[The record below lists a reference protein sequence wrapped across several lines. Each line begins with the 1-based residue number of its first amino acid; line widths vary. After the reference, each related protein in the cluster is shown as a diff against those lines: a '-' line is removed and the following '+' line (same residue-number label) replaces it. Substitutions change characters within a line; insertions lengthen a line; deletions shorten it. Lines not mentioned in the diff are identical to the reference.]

1 MEERSC
7 SCLPGHFSP
16 TSISPSNDL
25 KKYIYIL
32 YSFSAQ
38 VADEFNYESD
48 KDIYKELF
56 KEDMKHRGGSV
67 R

>member
-1 MEERSC
+1 MIDINDTFLLA
-7 SCLPGHFSP
+7 LPTIQSVSP
-16 TSISPSNDL
+16 L
-25 KKYIYIL
+25 
-32 YSFSAQ
+32 Q

-56 KEDMKHRGGSV
+56 KEDMEHRGGSV

>member
-1 MEERSC
+1 MY
-7 SCLPGHFSP
+7 F
-16 TSISPSNDL
+16 
-25 KKYIYIL
+25 
-32 YSFSAQ
+32 FSAQ